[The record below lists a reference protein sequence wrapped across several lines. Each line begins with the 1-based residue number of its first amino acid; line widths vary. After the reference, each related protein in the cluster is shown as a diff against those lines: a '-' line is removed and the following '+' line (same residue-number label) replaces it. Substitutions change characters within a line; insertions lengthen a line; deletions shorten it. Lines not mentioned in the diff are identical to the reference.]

1 MRNAPNAPRE
11 APTSQVWLTIGL
23 VVLVLLFTGTLFG
36 TVLVNA
42 AITVHTQAN
51 LRLVNVSARQ
61 SDLVERVTKDLLQLQ
76 LALRNNQ
83 ATRPVVADLSDAA
96 ILFETTFK
104 AFQSGGRTT
113 DLAGAPIIVPALRS
127 DPQVTALA
135 NAQSIWTPLHNKI
148 AAIIA
153 SPTPSPALVDD
164 AAAYALAAETRLS
177 NLTSD
182 VALAVER
189 TAAQSAQDLTFFR
202 NLLIGFAVLCVVLIV
217 AILFAR
223 VSESQAQ
230 IQVYASTLELRAE
243 ELADSTR
250 ALAEAKQGADL
261 IMSTVHQ
268 GLFLIAVDYRIES
281 QYSHDCEEIF
291 RMKDLAGY
299 NFVNI
304 LQRILT
310 ERMFNTS
317 RDYLGLLFDPKK
329 KERAVLKVNPLDEVE
344 VNFPHPEGG
353 FLNKYLAFSF
363 RRIVEDGQI
372 TRVFI
377 AVTDITD
384 RVQLEQRLRVSEHK
398 KDRQFE
404 LLLGILHVEPRLLD
418 EFIAGAQ
425 TRTKEIND
433 ALRAQD
439 FASATSGQ
447 MELLRGRLDIV
458 FRCVHNIKGNAAALS
473 LEYFQKTCE
482 SFEQKIVELRA
493 RPSLGGDDFL
503 AIVIAESEL
512 RADLDEL
519 QDLREKLSGIQRA
532 HGASISAVAA
542 GAARSETP
550 AQSRDDVVDTVKAL
564 AQTLALKL
572 AKDVRVEVDGFDTR
586 ALPVE
591 LRRSVKD
598 VLIQLTRNSMAHGIE
613 SPGMREAV
621 GKPKTA
627 LIEIKPLPALPAGSF
642 GFIFRDDGH
651 GLDPVEIGERAV
663 ELGLLSREDAARS
676 DESQVARLIF
686 APGFTTA
693 NGSTSDA
700 GRGIGMDVV
709 KHLIVDECGGEIGV
723 RSDPGRY
730 CQFTFVLPLTR
741 GAPVSTGTPA

>member
-1 MRNAPNAPRE
+1 MRSAQNAPRE

-23 VVLVLLFTGTLFG
+23 VMFVLLFTGALFA

-42 AITVHTQAN
+42 AITVRTQTN
-51 LRLVNVSARQ
+51 LKLVNVAARQ

-83 ATRPVVADLSDAA
+83 PTRPVITDLSNTT
-96 ILFETTFK
+96 ILFESTLK
-104 AFQSGGRTT
+104 AFQSGGRTS
-113 DLAGAPIIVPALRS
+113 DVAGAPIVIPALHV
-127 DPQVTALA
+127 DQQIADLA
-135 NAQSIWTPLHNKI
+135 QLEAAWAPLHDKI
-148 AAIIA
+148 ASIAA
-153 SPTPSPALVDD
+153 SPTLSPAVVDE
-164 AAAYALAAETRLS
+164 AAAFALADDSHLS
-177 NLTSD
+177 GLTSD
-182 VALAVER
+182 LALSVER
-189 TAAQSAQDLTFFR
+189 TAAQSAQDLTFLR
-202 NLLIGFAVLCVVLIV
+202 NLLIGLAVLCVVVIV

-243 ELADSTR
+243 ELAESTR

-261 IMSTVHQ
+261 IMSTVRQ
-268 GLFLIAVDYRIES
+268 GLFLISPDHRIEPE
-281 QYSHDCEEIF
+281 YSRDCEEIF
-291 RMKDLAGY
+291 EMKDLAGY
-299 NFVNI
+299 NFLNI

-310 ERMFNTS
+310 ERMYNTS
-317 RDYLGLLFDPKK
+317 RDYVGLLFDPKK

-353 FLNKYLAFSF
+353 FVSKYLAFSF
-363 RRIVEDGQI
+363 RRIVENGQI

-377 AVTDITD
+377 AVSDITD
-384 RVQLEQRLRVSEHK
+384 RILLEQRLRVSEHK
-398 KDRQFE
+398 KERQFE
-404 LLLGILHVEPRLLD
+404 LLLGILHVEPRLLE
-418 EFIAGAQ
+418 EFITGAQ
-425 TRTKEIND
+425 TRTKDIND

-439 FASATSGQ
+439 FASSSSEQ
-447 MELLRGRLDIV
+447 MDNLRGRLDAV
-458 FRCVHNIKGNAAALS
+458 FRCVHNIKGNAAALN
-473 LEYFQKTCE
+473 LEYFQKSCE
-482 SFEQKIVELRA
+482 AFEQKIVELRA

-519 QDLREKLSGIQRA
+519 KDLRAKLSGIQRA
-532 HGASISAVAA
+532 QAAPGVDARAVA
-542 GAARSETP
+542 P
-550 AQSRDDVVDTVKAL
+550 AEQKSSDDVVETVKSL
-564 AQTLALKL
+564 AQSLARKL
-572 AKDVRVEVDGFDTR
+572 AKEVRVDADGFDTR
-586 ALPVE
+586 SLAPE
-591 LRRSVKD
+591 MRRNVKD

-621 GKPKTA
+621 GKPKQA
-627 LIEIKPLPALPAGSF
+627 IIEIKPLPSLAPGSF
-642 GFIFRDDGH
+642 GFLFRDDGH

-686 APGFTTA
+686 APGFSTS
-693 NGSTSDA
+693 NGATSDA

-741 GAPVSTGTPA
+741 GAPVSTGIPV

>member
-1 MRNAPNAPRE
+1 MRNDPNAPRE

-23 VVLVLLFTGTLFG
+23 VVLVLLFTGALFG

-42 AITVHTQAN
+42 AITVHTQSN
-51 LRLVNVSARQ
+51 LKLVNVAARQ

-83 ATRPVVADLSDAA
+83 PTRAIIADLSDAG
-96 ILFETTFK
+96 ILFETSFK

-113 DLAGAPIIVPALRS
+113 DLAGTPIIVPALRT
-127 DPQVTALA
+127 DQQTTAQAQVQA
-135 NAQSIWTPLHNKI
+135 IWSPLHDKI
-148 AAIIA
+148 AALIA

-164 AAAYALAAETRLS
+164 AAAYALVAEARLS
-177 NLTSD
+177 NLTSNI
-182 VALAVER
+182 ALSVER
-189 TAAQSAQDLTFFR
+189 TAAQSAQDLTFIR
-202 NLLIGFAVLCVVLIV
+202 NLLIGLAVLCVVLIV

-243 ELADSTR
+243 ELAESTR

-268 GLFLIAVDYRIES
+268 GLFLIGPDHRIES
-281 QYSHDCEEIF
+281 QYSRDCEEIF

-299 NFVNI
+299 NFLNI

-317 RDYLGLLFDPKK
+317 RDYVGLLFDPKK

-353 FLNKYLAFSF
+353 FISKYLAFSF

-377 AVTDITD
+377 AVNDVTD
-384 RVQLEQRLRVSEHK
+384 RMLLEQRLRVSEHK
-398 KDRQFE
+398 KERQFE

-425 TRTKEIND
+425 ARTKEIND

-439 FASATSGQ
+439 FAGASSGQ
-447 MELLRGRLDIV
+447 MDMLRGRLDVV

-482 SFEQKIVELRA
+482 SFEQKIVELRS

-532 HGASISAVAA
+532 HGGPITATVA
-542 GAARSETP
+542 GARAEAAP
-550 AQSRDDVVDTVKAL
+550 QSRDDVVDTVKAL
-564 AQTLALKL
+564 AQSLALKL
-572 AKDVRVEVDGFDTR
+572 AKDVRVDADGFDTR
-586 ALPVE
+586 GLPPE

-598 VLIQLTRNSMAHGIE
+598 VLIQLARNSLAHGIE
-613 SPGMREAV
+613 SPGMREAS
-621 GKPKTA
+621 GKPKRA

-642 GFIFRDDGH
+642 GFIFRDDGN
-651 GLDPVEIGERAV
+651 GLDPVAIGERAV
-663 ELGLLSREDAARS
+663 ELGLLSREEAARS

-693 NGSTSDA
+693 NGSTTDA

-709 KHLIVDECGGEIGV
+709 KHIIVDECGGEIGV

-730 CQFTFVLPLTR
+730 CQFTFVLPLLR
-741 GAPVSTGTPA
+741 GAPVTTGTPA